1 MQIIQTQIAH
11 RKLDKPVSWILNGF
25 SDNAQLLTK
34 EIQWFVVILQIIQ
47 IQIAHK
53 KLEKQ
58 ISCILKKFSVNL
70 WQLNKEMQW
79 FAEDKK
85 QE

>member
-53 KLEKQ
+53 KLEKT
-58 ISCILKKFSVNL
+58 
-70 WQLNKEMQW
+70 NKLYTKEIFCQFMTV
-79 FAEDKK
+79 E
-85 QE
+85 